1 MNSYS
6 FFKSYII
13 DLGADEMIVQESFV
27 MAMDGS
33 EIYLRKWVPE
43 ENPRGIIQ
51 IAHGMT
57 EHAGVYTEFIDALLG
72 AGSGVYAHDHKGHGK
87 TVKREEDYG
96 HFEPNVGWNQVV
108 SDVIFVSEMIK
119 EEHSCPLF
127 LLGHSMGSFLSR
139 RAVQL
144 RGELYDGFLISGTGG
159 NPGFLGVI
167 GHKVATIEMKL
178 RGVKTKS
185 PMLNFLSFGNFN
197 SHFKPNRTKF
207 DWLSS
212 DNNQVDKY
220 IADPLCGF
228 ICTTSFYRELFSG
241 VLEVNKLEEFK
252 KTPKNLPIHIFS
264 GDCDPVGDMGK
275 GVKEV
280 YENYRKCGVKD
291 VTLRLYENGRHEM
304 FHEVNREE
312 VFKDLISWLDAHNR

>member
-1 MNSYS
+1 MN
-6 FFKSYII
+6 
-13 DLGADEMIVQESFV
+13 VQESFV
-27 MAMDGS
+27 TALDGS
-33 EIYLRKWVPE
+33 EIYLRKWLPE
-43 ENPRGIIQ
+43 RDPRGIIQ

-57 EHAGVYTEFIDALLG
+57 EHAGVYTDFIAALLK
-72 AGSGVYAHDHKGHGK
+72 AGYGVYAHDHKGHGK

-96 HFEPNVGWNQVV
+96 HFKPNVGWNEAV
-108 SDVIFVSEMIK
+108 SDVIFVSETIRK
-119 EEHSCPLF
+119 EQTCPLF

-144 RGELYDGFLISGTGG
+144 KGELYDGFLISGTGG
-159 NPGFLGVI
+159 NPGVLGSI

-178 RGVKTKS
+178 RGEKTKS

-212 DNNQVDKY
+212 DNSQVDKY

-264 GDCDPVGDMGK
+264 GDRDPVGDMGK

-280 YENYRKCGVKD
+280 YENFKKCEVKD

-304 FHEVNREE
+304 FHEVNKDE
-312 VFKDLISWLDAHNR
+312 VFQDLISWLDKHIV

>member
-1 MNSYS
+1 MN
-6 FFKSYII
+6 
-13 DLGADEMIVQESFV
+13 VQESFV
-27 MAMDGS
+27 TALDGS
-33 EIYLRKWVPE
+33 EIYLRKWLPE
-43 ENPRGIIQ
+43 RDPRGIIQ

-57 EHAGVYTEFIDALLG
+57 EHADVYTDFIAALLE
-72 AGSGVYAHDHKGHGK
+72 AGYGVYAHDHKGHGK

-96 HFEPNVGWNQVV
+96 HFKPNVGWNEAV
-108 SDVIFVSEMIK
+108 SDVIFVSETIRK
-119 EEHSCPLF
+119 EQTCPLF

-144 RGELYDGFLISGTGG
+144 KGELYDGFLISGTGG
-159 NPGFLGVI
+159 NPGILGSI

-178 RGVKTKS
+178 RGEKTKS

-264 GDCDPVGDMGK
+264 GDRDPVGDMGK

-280 YENYRKCGVKD
+280 YENYKKCDVKD

-304 FHEVNREE
+304 FHEVNRDE
-312 VFKDLISWLDAHNR
+312 VFQDLISWLDGHIV

>member
-1 MNSYS
+1 MDIH
-6 FFKSYII
+6 FLRYII
-13 DLGADEMIVQESFV
+13 DLGADEMNVQESFV
-27 MAMDGS
+27 TALDGS
-33 EIYLRKWVPE
+33 EIYLRKWLPE
-43 ENPRGIIQ
+43 GDPRGIIQ

-57 EHAGVYTEFIDALLG
+57 EYAGVYTDFIDALLE
-72 AGSGVYAHDHKGHGK
+72 AGYGVYAHDHKGHGK

-96 HFEPNVGWNQVV
+96 HFEPNIGWNQAV

-119 EEHSCPLF
+119 EEQTGPLF

-159 NPGFLGVI
+159 NPGLLGSI
-167 GHKVATIEMKL
+167 GYKVATIEMKL
-178 RGVKTKS
+178 RGPKTKS

-212 DNNQVDKY
+212 DMNQVDKY

-241 VLEVNKLEEFK
+241 VLEVNKLEEYK

-264 GDCDPVGDMGK
+264 GDRDPVGDMGK
-275 GVKEV
+275 GVTEV
-280 YENYRKCGVKD
+280 YENYKKCGVKD

-304 FHEVNREE
+304 FHEVNRDE
-312 VFKDLISWLDAHNR
+312 VFKDLISWLDRHIV

>member
-1 MNSYS
+1 MDIH
-6 FFKSYII
+6 FLIYII
-13 DLGADEMIVQESFV
+13 ELGADEMNVQESFV
-27 MAMDGS
+27 TALDGS
-33 EIYLRKWVPE
+33 EIYLRKWLPE
-43 ENPRGIIQ
+43 RNPRGIIQ

-57 EHAGVYTEFIDALLG
+57 EHAGVYTDFIAALLE
-72 AGSGVYAHDHKGHGK
+72 AGYGVYAHDHKGHGK

-96 HFEPNVGWNQVV
+96 HFKPNVGWNEAV
-108 SDVIFVSEMIK
+108 SDVIFVSETIRK
-119 EEHSCPLF
+119 EQTCPLF

-144 RGELYDGFLISGTGG
+144 KGELYDGFLISGTGG
-159 NPGFLGVI
+159 NPGLLGSI

-178 RGVKTKS
+178 RGEKTKS

-264 GDCDPVGDMGK
+264 GDRDPVGDMGK

-280 YENYRKCGVKD
+280 YENYKKCEVKD

-304 FHEVNREE
+304 FHEVNKDE
-312 VFKDLISWLDAHNR
+312 VFQDLISWLDKHIV

>member
-1 MNSYS
+1 MN
-6 FFKSYII
+6 
-13 DLGADEMIVQESFV
+13 VQESFV
-27 MAMDGS
+27 TALDGS
-33 EIYLRKWVPE
+33 EIYLRKWLPE
-43 ENPRGIIQ
+43 RDPRGIIQ

-57 EHAGVYTEFIDALLG
+57 EHAGVYTDFIAALLE
-72 AGSGVYAHDHKGHGK
+72 AGYGVYGHDHKGHGK

-96 HFEPNVGWNQVV
+96 HFKPNVGWNEAV
-108 SDVIFVSEMIK
+108 SDVIFVSETIRK
-119 EEHSCPLF
+119 EQTCPLF

-144 RGELYDGFLISGTGG
+144 KGELYDGFLISGTGG
-159 NPGFLGVI
+159 NPGILGSI

-178 RGVKTKS
+178 RGEKTKS

-264 GDCDPVGDMGK
+264 GDRDPVGDMGK

-280 YENYRKCGVKD
+280 YENYKKCEVKD

-304 FHEVNREE
+304 FHEVNKDE
-312 VFKDLISWLDAHNR
+312 VFQDLISWLDKHIV

>member
-1 MNSYS
+1 MN
-6 FFKSYII
+6 
-13 DLGADEMIVQESFV
+13 VQESFV
-27 MAMDGS
+27 TALDGS
-33 EIYLRKWVPE
+33 EIYLRKWLPE
-43 ENPRGIIQ
+43 RDPRGIIQ

-57 EHAGVYTEFIDALLG
+57 EHAGVYTDFIAALLE
-72 AGSGVYAHDHKGHGK
+72 AGYGVYAHDHKGHGK

-96 HFEPNVGWNQVV
+96 HFKPNVGWNEAV
-108 SDVIFVSEMIK
+108 SDVIFVSETIRK
-119 EEHSCPLF
+119 EQTCPLF

-144 RGELYDGFLISGTGG
+144 KGELYDGFLISGTGG
-159 NPGFLGVI
+159 NPGILGSI

-178 RGVKTKS
+178 RGEKTKS

-212 DNNQVDKY
+212 DNSQVDKY

-264 GDCDPVGDMGK
+264 GDRDPVGDMGK

-280 YENYRKCGVKD
+280 YENYKKCGVKD

-304 FHEVNREE
+304 FHEVNKDE
-312 VFKDLISWLDAHNR
+312 VFQDLISWLDKHIV

>member
-1 MNSYS
+1 MDIH
-6 FFKSYII
+6 FLRYII
-13 DLGADEMIVQESFV
+13 ELGADEMNVQESFV
-27 MAMDGS
+27 TALDGS
-33 EIYLRKWVPE
+33 EIYLRKWLPE
-43 ENPRGIIQ
+43 RDPRGIIQ

-57 EHAGVYTEFIDALLG
+57 EHAGVYTDFIAALLE
-72 AGSGVYAHDHKGHGK
+72 AGYGVYAHDHKGHGK

-96 HFEPNVGWNQVV
+96 HFEPNVGWNEAV
-108 SDVIFVSEMIK
+108 SDVIFVSETIRK
-119 EEHSCPLF
+119 EQTCPLF

-144 RGELYDGFLISGTGG
+144 KGELYDGFLISGTGG
-159 NPGFLGVI
+159 NPGILGSI

-178 RGVKTKS
+178 RGAKTKS

-197 SHFKPNRTKF
+197 SHFKPNRTEF

-212 DNNQVDKY
+212 DNSQVDKY

-264 GDCDPVGDMGK
+264 GDRDPVGDMGK

-280 YENYRKCGVKD
+280 YENYKKCDVRD

-304 FHEVNREE
+304 FHEVNRDE
-312 VFKDLISWLDAHNR
+312 VFQDLISWLDGHIV

>member
-1 MNSYS
+1 MN
-6 FFKSYII
+6 
-13 DLGADEMIVQESFV
+13 VQESFV
-27 MAMDGS
+27 TALDGS
-33 EIYLRKWVPE
+33 EIYLRKWLPE
-43 ENPRGIIQ
+43 RDPRGIIQ

-57 EHAGVYTEFIDALLG
+57 EHAGVYTDFIAALLE
-72 AGSGVYAHDHKGHGK
+72 AGYGVYAHDHKGHGK

-96 HFEPNVGWNQVV
+96 HFKPNVGWNEAV
-108 SDVIFVSEMIK
+108 SDVIFVSETIRK
-119 EEHSCPLF
+119 EQTCPLF

-144 RGELYDGFLISGTGG
+144 KGELYDGFLISGTGG
-159 NPGFLGVI
+159 NPGLLGSI

-178 RGVKTKS
+178 RGEKTKS

-264 GDCDPVGDMGK
+264 GDRDPIGDMGK

-280 YENYRKCGVKD
+280 YENYKKCGVKD

-304 FHEVNREE
+304 FHEVNRDE
-312 VFKDLISWLDAHNR
+312 VFQDLISWLDGHIV

>member
-1 MNSYS
+1 MDIH
-6 FFKSYII
+6 FLRYII
-13 DLGADEMIVQESFV
+13 ELGADEMNVQESFV
-27 MAMDGS
+27 TALDGS
-33 EIYLRKWVPE
+33 EIYLRKWLPE
-43 ENPRGIIQ
+43 GEPKGIIQ
-51 IAHGMT
+51 LAHGMT
-57 EHAGVYTEFIDALLG
+57 EHAGVYTDFIAALLE
-72 AGSGVYAHDHKGHGK
+72 AGYGVYAHDHKGHGK

-96 HFEPNVGWNQVV
+96 HFKPNVGWNEAV
-108 SDVIFVSEMIK
+108 SDVIFVSETIRK
-119 EEHSCPLF
+119 EQTCPLF

-144 RGELYDGFLISGTGG
+144 KGELYDGFLISGTGG
-159 NPGFLGVI
+159 NPGFLGSI

-178 RGVKTKS
+178 RGAKTKS

-212 DNNQVDKY
+212 DNSQVDKY

-252 KTPKNLPIHIFS
+252 KTPQNLPIHIFS
-264 GDCDPVGDMGK
+264 GDRDPVGDMGK

-280 YENYRKCGVKD
+280 YENYKKCGVKD

-304 FHEVNREE
+304 FHEVNRDE
-312 VFKDLISWLDAHNR
+312 VFKDLISWLEEHNK

>member
-1 MNSYS
+1 MDIH
-6 FFKSYII
+6 FLIYII
-13 DLGADEMIVQESFV
+13 ELGADEMNVQESFV
-27 MAMDGS
+27 TALDGS
-33 EIYLRKWVPE
+33 EIYLRKWLPE
-43 ENPRGIIQ
+43 RDPRGIIQ

-57 EHAGVYTEFIDALLG
+57 EHAGVYTDFIAALLE
-72 AGSGVYAHDHKGHGK
+72 AGYGVYGHDHKGHGK

-96 HFEPNVGWNQVV
+96 HFKPNVGWNEAV
-108 SDVIFVSEMIK
+108 SDVIFVSETIRK
-119 EEHSCPLF
+119 EQTCPLF

-144 RGELYDGFLISGTGG
+144 KGELYDGFLISGTGG
-159 NPGFLGVI
+159 NPGILGSI

-178 RGVKTKS
+178 RGEKTKS

-264 GDCDPVGDMGK
+264 GDRDPVGDMGK

-280 YENYRKCGVKD
+280 YENYKKCEVKD

-304 FHEVNREE
+304 FHEVNKDE
-312 VFKDLISWLDAHNR
+312 VFQDLISWLDKHIV

>member
-1 MNSYS
+1 MDIH
-6 FFKSYII
+6 FLIYII
-13 DLGADEMIVQESFV
+13 ELGADEMNVQESFV
-27 MAMDGS
+27 TALDGS
-33 EIYLRKWVPE
+33 EIYLRKWLPQGE
-43 ENPRGIIQ
+43 PKGIIQ

-57 EHAGVYTEFIDALLG
+57 EHAGVYSDFIAALLK
-72 AGSGVYAHDHKGHGK
+72 AGYGVYAHDHKGHGK

-96 HFEPNVGWNQVV
+96 HFKPNVGWNEAV
-108 SDVIFVSEMIK
+108 SDVIFVSETIRK
-119 EEHSCPLF
+119 EQTCPLF

-144 RGELYDGFLISGTGG
+144 KGELYDGFLISGTGG
-159 NPGFLGVI
+159 NPGLLGSI

-264 GDCDPVGDMGK
+264 GDRDPVGDMGK

-280 YENYRKCGVKD
+280 YENYKKCGVKD

-304 FHEVNREE
+304 FHEVNRDE
-312 VFKDLISWLDAHNR
+312 VFQDLISWLDGHIV

>member
-1 MNSYS
+1 MDIH
-6 FFKSYII
+6 FLIYII
-13 DLGADEMIVQESFV
+13 ELGADEMNVQESFV
-27 MAMDGS
+27 TALDGS
-33 EIYLRKWVPE
+33 EIYLRKWLPE
-43 ENPRGIIQ
+43 RDPRGIIQ

-57 EHAGVYTEFIDALLG
+57 EHAGVYTDFIAALLK
-72 AGSGVYAHDHKGHGK
+72 AGYGVYAHDHKGHGK

-96 HFEPNVGWNQVV
+96 HFKPNVGWNEAV
-108 SDVIFVSEMIK
+108 SDVIFVSETIRK
-119 EEHSCPLF
+119 EQTCPLF

-144 RGELYDGFLISGTGG
+144 KGELYDGFLISGTGG
-159 NPGFLGVI
+159 NPGILGSI

-178 RGVKTKS
+178 RGEKTKS

-212 DNNQVDKY
+212 DNSQVDKY

-264 GDCDPVGDMGK
+264 GDRDPVGDMGK

-280 YENYRKCGVKD
+280 YENYKKCGVKD

-304 FHEVNREE
+304 FHEVNKDE
-312 VFKDLISWLDAHNR
+312 VFQDLISWLDKHIV

>member
-1 MNSYS
+1 MDIH
-6 FFKSYII
+6 FLRYII
-13 DLGADEMIVQESFV
+13 ELGADEMNVQESFV
-27 MAMDGS
+27 TALDGS
-33 EIYLRKWVPE
+33 EIYLRKWLPE
-43 ENPRGIIQ
+43 RDPRGIIQ

-57 EHAGVYTEFIDALLG
+57 EHAGVYTDFIAALLE
-72 AGSGVYAHDHKGHGK
+72 AGYGVYAHDHKGHGK

-96 HFEPNVGWNQVV
+96 HFEPNVGWNEAV
-108 SDVIFVSEMIK
+108 SDVIFVSETIRK
-119 EEHSCPLF
+119 EQTCPLF

-144 RGELYDGFLISGTGG
+144 KGELYDGFLISGTGG
-159 NPGFLGVI
+159 NPGILGSI

-178 RGVKTKS
+178 RGAKTKS

-197 SHFKPNRTKF
+197 SHFKPNRTEF

-212 DNNQVDKY
+212 DNSQVDKY

-241 VLEVNKLEEFK
+241 VLEVNKLDEFK

-264 GDCDPVGDMGK
+264 GDRDPVGDMGK

-280 YENYRKCGVKD
+280 YENYKKCDVRD

-304 FHEVNREE
+304 FHEVNRDE
-312 VFKDLISWLDAHNR
+312 VFQDLISWLDGHIV

>member
-1 MNSYS
+1 MN
-6 FFKSYII
+6 
-13 DLGADEMIVQESFV
+13 VQESFV
-27 MAMDGS
+27 TALDGS
-33 EIYLRKWVPE
+33 EIYLRKWLPE
-43 ENPRGIIQ
+43 RDPRGIIQ

-57 EHAGVYTEFIDALLG
+57 EHAGVYTDFIAALLE
-72 AGSGVYAHDHKGHGK
+72 AGYGVYAHDHKGHGK

-96 HFEPNVGWNQVV
+96 HFEPNVGWNEAV
-108 SDVIFVSEMIK
+108 SDVIFVSETIRK
-119 EEHSCPLF
+119 EQTCPLF

-144 RGELYDGFLISGTGG
+144 KGELYDGFLISGTGG
-159 NPGFLGVI
+159 NPGLLGSI

-178 RGVKTKS
+178 RGEKTKS

-241 VLEVNKLEEFK
+241 VLEVNKLEEYK
-252 KTPKNLPIHIFS
+252 KTPKTLPIHIFS
-264 GDCDPVGDMGK
+264 GDRDPVGDMGK

-280 YENYRKCGVKD
+280 YENYKKCGVKD

-304 FHEVNREE
+304 FHEVNRDE
-312 VFKDLISWLDAHNR
+312 VFQDLISWLDGHIV

>member
-1 MNSYS
+1 MNRYS
-6 FFKSYII
+6 FLRYII
-13 DLGADEMIVQESFV
+13 ELGADEMNVQESFV
-27 MAMDGS
+27 TALDES
-33 EIYLRKWVPE
+33 EIYLRKWLPE
-43 ENPRGIIQ
+43 CEPKGIIQ

-57 EHAGVYTEFIDALLG
+57 EHAGVYTDFIDALLQ
-72 AGSGVYAHDHKGHGK
+72 AGYGVYAHDHKGHGK
-87 TVKREEDYG
+87 TVKSEEDYG
-96 HFEPNVGWNQVV
+96 HFEPDIGWSQVV

-119 EEHSCPLF
+119 EEQSCPLF

-159 NPGFLGVI
+159 NPGFLGVV

-178 RGVKTKS
+178 RGAKAKS

-197 SHFKPNRTKF
+197 SNFKPNRTSF

-212 DNNQVDKY
+212 DTNQVDKY

-241 VLEVNKLEEFK
+241 VLEVNKLEEYK

-264 GDCDPVGDMGK
+264 GDRDPVGDMGK

-280 YENYRKCGVKD
+280 YENYKKCGVKD

-304 FHEVNREE
+304 FHEVNRDE
-312 VFKDLISWLDAHNR
+312 VFKDLISWLDTHNR

>member
-1 MNSYS
+1 MDIH
-6 FFKSYII
+6 FLIYII
-13 DLGADEMIVQESFV
+13 ELGADEMNVQESFV
-27 MAMDGS
+27 TALDGS
-33 EIYLRKWVPE
+33 EIYLRKWLPE
-43 ENPRGIIQ
+43 RDPRGIIQ

-57 EHAGVYTEFIDALLG
+57 EHAGVYTDFIAALLK
-72 AGSGVYAHDHKGHGK
+72 AGYGVYAHDHKGHGK

-96 HFEPNVGWNQVV
+96 HFKPNVGWNEAV
-108 SDVIFVSEMIK
+108 SDVIFVSETIRK
-119 EEHSCPLF
+119 EQTCPLF

-144 RGELYDGFLISGTGG
+144 KGELYDGFLISGTGG
-159 NPGFLGVI
+159 NPGILGSI

-178 RGVKTKS
+178 RGEKTKS

-212 DNNQVDKY
+212 DNSQVDKY

-264 GDCDPVGDMGK
+264 GDRDPVGDMGK

-280 YENYRKCGVKD
+280 YENYKKCDVKD

-304 FHEVNREE
+304 FHEVNRDE
-312 VFKDLISWLDAHNR
+312 VFQDLILWLDKHIV

>member
-1 MNSYS
+1 MN
-6 FFKSYII
+6 
-13 DLGADEMIVQESFV
+13 VQESFV
-27 MAMDGS
+27 TALDGS
-33 EIYLRKWVPE
+33 EIYLRKWLPQGE
-43 ENPRGIIQ
+43 PKGIIQ

-57 EHAGVYTEFIDALLG
+57 EHAGVYSDFIAALLK
-72 AGSGVYAHDHKGHGK
+72 AGYGVYAHDHKGHGK

-96 HFEPNVGWNQVV
+96 HFKPNVGWNEAV
-108 SDVIFVSEMIK
+108 SDVIFVSETIRK
-119 EEHSCPLF
+119 EQTCPLF

-144 RGELYDGFLISGTGG
+144 KGELYDGFLISGTGG
-159 NPGFLGVI
+159 NPGLLGSI

-264 GDCDPVGDMGK
+264 GDRDPVGDMGK

-280 YENYRKCGVKD
+280 YENYKKCGVKD

-304 FHEVNREE
+304 FHEVNRDE
-312 VFKDLISWLDAHNR
+312 VFQDLISWLDGHIV

>member
-1 MNSYS
+1 MDIH
-6 FFKSYII
+6 FLIYII
-13 DLGADEMIVQESFV
+13 ELGADEMNVQESFV
-27 MAMDGS
+27 TALDGS
-33 EIYLRKWVPE
+33 EIYLRKWLPE
-43 ENPRGIIQ
+43 GDPRGIIQ

-57 EHAGVYTEFIDALLG
+57 EHAGVYTDFIAALLK
-72 AGSGVYAHDHKGHGK
+72 AGYGVYAHDHKGHGK

-96 HFEPNVGWNQVV
+96 HFKPNVGWNEAV
-108 SDVIFVSEMIK
+108 SDVIFVSETIRK
-119 EEHSCPLF
+119 EQTCPLF

-144 RGELYDGFLISGTGG
+144 KGELYDGFLISGTGG
-159 NPGFLGVI
+159 NPGILGSI

-178 RGVKTKS
+178 RGEKTKS

-212 DNNQVDKY
+212 DNSQVDKY

-264 GDCDPVGDMGK
+264 GDRDPVGDMGK

-280 YENYRKCGVKD
+280 YENYKKCGVKD

-304 FHEVNREE
+304 FHEVNRDE
-312 VFKDLISWLDAHNR
+312 VFQDLILWLDKHIV

>member
-1 MNSYS
+1 MN
-6 FFKSYII
+6 
-13 DLGADEMIVQESFV
+13 VQESFV
-27 MAMDGS
+27 TALDGS
-33 EIYLRKWVPE
+33 EIYLRKWLPE
-43 ENPRGIIQ
+43 ADPRGIIQ

-57 EHAGVYTEFIDALLG
+57 EHAGVYTDFIAALLE
-72 AGSGVYAHDHKGHGK
+72 AGYGVYAHDHKGHGK

-96 HFEPNVGWNQVV
+96 HFEPNVGWNEAV
-108 SDVIFVSEMIK
+108 SDVIFVSETIRK
-119 EEHSCPLF
+119 EQTCPLF

-144 RGELYDGFLISGTGG
+144 KGELYDGFLISGTGG
-159 NPGFLGVI
+159 NPGILGSI

-178 RGVKTKS
+178 RGAKTKS

-197 SHFKPNRTKF
+197 SHFKPNRTEF

-212 DNNQVDKY
+212 DNSQVDKY

-241 VLEVNKLEEFK
+241 VLEVNKLDEFK

-264 GDCDPVGDMGK
+264 GDRDPVGDMGK

-280 YENYRKCGVKD
+280 YENYKKCDVRD

-304 FHEVNREE
+304 FHEVNRDE
-312 VFKDLISWLDAHNR
+312 VFQDLISWLDGHIV

>member
-1 MNSYS
+1 MDIH
-6 FFKSYII
+6 FLRYII
-13 DLGADEMIVQESFV
+13 ELGADEMNVQESFV
-27 MAMDGS
+27 TALDGS
-33 EIYLRKWVPE
+33 EIYLRKWLPE
-43 ENPRGIIQ
+43 ADPRGIIQ

-57 EHAGVYTEFIDALLG
+57 EHAGVYTDFIAALLE
-72 AGSGVYAHDHKGHGK
+72 AGYGVYAHDHKGHGK

-96 HFEPNVGWNQVV
+96 HFEPNVGWNEAV
-108 SDVIFVSEMIK
+108 SDVIFVSETIRK
-119 EEHSCPLF
+119 EQTCPLF

-144 RGELYDGFLISGTGG
+144 KGELYDGFLISGTGG
-159 NPGFLGVI
+159 NPGILGSI

-178 RGVKTKS
+178 RGAKTKS

-197 SHFKPNRTKF
+197 SHFKPNRTEF

-212 DNNQVDKY
+212 DNSQVDKY

-241 VLEVNKLEEFK
+241 VLEVNKLDEFK

-264 GDCDPVGDMGK
+264 GDRDPVGDMGK

-280 YENYRKCGVKD
+280 YENYKKCDVRD

-304 FHEVNREE
+304 FHEVNRDE
-312 VFKDLISWLDAHNR
+312 VFQDLISWLDGHIV

>member
-1 MNSYS
+1 MDIH
-6 FFKSYII
+6 FLIYII
-13 DLGADEMIVQESFV
+13 ELGADEMNVQESFV
-27 MAMDGS
+27 TALDGS
-33 EIYLRKWVPE
+33 EIYLRKWLPE
-43 ENPRGIIQ
+43 GDPRGIIQ

-57 EHAGVYTEFIDALLG
+57 EHAGVYTDFIAALLE
-72 AGSGVYAHDHKGHGK
+72 AGYGVYAHDHKGHGK

-96 HFEPNVGWNQVV
+96 HFEPNVGWNEAV
-108 SDVIFVSEMIK
+108 SDVIFVSETIRK
-119 EEHSCPLF
+119 EQTCSLF

-144 RGELYDGFLISGTGG
+144 KGGLYDGFLISGTGG

-178 RGVKTKS
+178 RGAKTKS

-241 VLEVNKLEEFK
+241 VLEVNQLEEFK

-264 GDCDPVGDMGK
+264 GDRDPVGDMGK

-280 YENYRKCGVKD
+280 YENYKKCGVKD

-304 FHEVNREE
+304 FHEVNRDE
-312 VFKDLISWLDAHNR
+312 VFQDLISWLDAHNR

>member
-1 MNSYS
+1 MN
-6 FFKSYII
+6 
-13 DLGADEMIVQESFV
+13 VQESFV
-27 MAMDGS
+27 TAMDES
-33 EIYLRKWVPE
+33 EIYLRKWLPE
-43 ENPRGIIQ
+43 GEPKGIIQ

-57 EHAGVYTEFIDALLG
+57 EHAGVYTDFIDALLE
-72 AGSGVYAHDHKGHGK
+72 AGYGVYAHDHKGHGK

-96 HFEPNVGWNQVV
+96 HFEPNVGWSKAV
-108 SDVIFVSEMIK
+108 SDVIFVSETIRK
-119 EEHSCPLF
+119 EQTCPLF

-144 RGELYDGFLISGTGG
+144 KGELYDGFLISGTGG

-167 GHKVATIEMKL
+167 GHKIATIEMKL
-178 RGVKTKS
+178 RGAKTKS

-197 SHFKPNRTKF
+197 SNFKPNRTNF

-212 DNNQVDKY
+212 DNDQVDKY

-241 VLEVNKLEEFK
+241 VLEVNKLDEFK
-252 KTPKNLPIHIFS
+252 KTPQNLPIHIFS
-264 GDCDPVGDMGK
+264 GDRDPVGDMGK

-280 YENYRKCGVKD
+280 YENYKKCGVKD

-304 FHEVNREE
+304 FHEVNRDE
-312 VFKDLISWLDAHNR
+312 VFQDLISWLDGHIV

>member
-1 MNSYS
+1 MDIH
-6 FFKSYII
+6 FLIYII
-13 DLGADEMIVQESFV
+13 ELGADEMNVQESFV
-27 MAMDGS
+27 TALDGS
-33 EIYLRKWVPE
+33 EIYLRKWLPE
-43 ENPRGIIQ
+43 GDPRGIIQ

-57 EHAGVYTEFIDALLG
+57 EHAGVYTDFIAALLE
-72 AGSGVYAHDHKGHGK
+72 AGYGVYAHDHKGHGK

-96 HFEPNVGWNQVV
+96 HFEPNVGWNEAV
-108 SDVIFVSEMIK
+108 SDVIFVSETIRK
-119 EEHSCPLF
+119 EQTCPLF

-139 RAVQL
+139 RAIQL
-144 RGELYDGFLISGTGG
+144 KDGLYDGFLISGTGG

-178 RGVKTKS
+178 RGAKTKS

-264 GDCDPVGDMGK
+264 GDRDPVGDMGK

-280 YENYRKCGVKD
+280 YENYKKCGVKD

-304 FHEVNREE
+304 FHEVNRDE
-312 VFKDLISWLDAHNR
+312 VFQDLISWLDGHIV

>member
-1 MNSYS
+1 MN
-6 FFKSYII
+6 
-13 DLGADEMIVQESFV
+13 VQESFV
-27 MAMDGS
+27 TALDGS
-33 EIYLRKWVPE
+33 EIYLRKWLPE
-43 ENPRGIIQ
+43 RDPRGIIQ

-57 EHAGVYTEFIDALLG
+57 EHAGVYTDFIAALLE
-72 AGSGVYAHDHKGHGK
+72 AGYGVYAHDHKGHGK

-96 HFEPNVGWNQVV
+96 HFEPNVGWNEAV
-108 SDVIFVSEMIK
+108 SDVIFVSETIRK
-119 EEHSCPLF
+119 EQTCPLF

-144 RGELYDGFLISGTGG
+144 KGELYDGFLISGTGG
-159 NPGFLGVI
+159 NPGLLGSI

-178 RGVKTKS
+178 RGTKTKS

-220 IADPLCGF
+220 IQDPLCGF

-264 GDCDPVGDMGK
+264 GDRDPVGDMGK

-280 YENYRKCGVKD
+280 YENYKKCGVKD

-304 FHEVNREE
+304 FHEVNRDE
-312 VFKDLISWLDAHNR
+312 VFQDLILWLDKHIV

>member
-1 MNSYS
+1 MN
-6 FFKSYII
+6 
-13 DLGADEMIVQESFV
+13 VQESFV
-27 MAMDGS
+27 TALDGS
-33 EIYLRKWVPE
+33 EIYLRKWLPE
-43 ENPRGIIQ
+43 RDPRGIIQ

-57 EHAGVYTEFIDALLG
+57 EHAGVYTDFIAALLK
-72 AGSGVYAHDHKGHGK
+72 AGYGVYAHDHKGHGK

-96 HFEPNVGWNQVV
+96 HFKPNVGWNEAV
-108 SDVIFVSEMIK
+108 SDVIFVSETIRK
-119 EEHSCPLF
+119 EQTCPLF

-144 RGELYDGFLISGTGG
+144 KGELYDGFLISGTGG
-159 NPGFLGVI
+159 NPGILGSI

-178 RGVKTKS
+178 RGEKTKS

-212 DNNQVDKY
+212 DNSQVDKY

-264 GDCDPVGDMGK
+264 GDRDPVGDMGK

-280 YENYRKCGVKD
+280 YENYKKCGVKD

-304 FHEVNREE
+304 FHEVNRDE
-312 VFKDLISWLDAHNR
+312 VFQDLILWLDKHIV

>member
-1 MNSYS
+1 MN
-6 FFKSYII
+6 
-13 DLGADEMIVQESFV
+13 VQESFV
-27 MAMDGS
+27 TALDGS
-33 EIYLRKWVPE
+33 EIYLRKWLPE
-43 ENPRGIIQ
+43 GDPRGIIQ

-57 EHAGVYTEFIDALLG
+57 EHAGVYTDFIAALLE
-72 AGSGVYAHDHKGHGK
+72 AGYGVYAHDHKGHGK

-96 HFEPNVGWNQVV
+96 HFEPNVGWNEAV
-108 SDVIFVSEMIK
+108 SDVIFVSETIRK
-119 EEHSCPLF
+119 EQTCPLF

-144 RGELYDGFLISGTGG
+144 KGELYDGFLISGTGG
-159 NPGFLGVI
+159 NPGLLGSI

-178 RGVKTKS
+178 RGAKTKS

-264 GDCDPVGDMGK
+264 GDRDPVGDMGK

-280 YENYRKCGVKD
+280 YENYKKCDVKD

-304 FHEVNREE
+304 FHEVNRDE
-312 VFKDLISWLDAHNR
+312 VFQDLISWLDKHIV

>member
-1 MNSYS
+1 MN
-6 FFKSYII
+6 
-13 DLGADEMIVQESFV
+13 VQESFV
-27 MAMDGS
+27 TALDGS
-33 EIYLRKWVPE
+33 EIYLRKWLPE
-43 ENPRGIIQ
+43 RDPRGIIQ

-57 EHAGVYTEFIDALLG
+57 EHAGVYTDFIAALLK
-72 AGSGVYAHDHKGHGK
+72 AGYGVYAHDHKGHGK

-96 HFEPNVGWNQVV
+96 HFKPNVGWNEAV
-108 SDVIFVSEMIK
+108 SDVIFVSETIRK
-119 EEHSCPLF
+119 EQTCPLF

-144 RGELYDGFLISGTGG
+144 KGELYDGFLISGTGG
-159 NPGFLGVI
+159 NPGILGSI

-178 RGVKTKS
+178 RGEKTKS

-212 DNNQVDKY
+212 DNSQVDKY

-264 GDCDPVGDMGK
+264 GDRDPVGDMGK

-280 YENYRKCGVKD
+280 YENYKKCGVKD

-304 FHEVNREE
+304 FHEVNKDE
-312 VFKDLISWLDAHNR
+312 VFQDLISWLDKHIV

>member
-1 MNSYS
+1 MDIHFLRYT
-6 FFKSYII
+6 IE
-13 DLGADEMIVQESFV
+13 LGADEMNVQESFV
-27 MAMDGS
+27 TAMDES
-33 EIYLRKWVPE
+33 EIYLRKWLPE
-43 ENPRGIIQ
+43 GEPKGIIQ

-57 EHAGVYTEFIDALLG
+57 EHAGVYTDFIAALLE
-72 AGSGVYAHDHKGHGK
+72 AGYGVYAHDHKGHGK

-96 HFEPNVGWNQVV
+96 HFEPNVGWNEAV
-108 SDVIFVSEMIK
+108 SDVIFVSETIRK
-119 EEHSCPLF
+119 EQTCPLF

-144 RGELYDGFLISGTGG
+144 KGELYDGFLISGTGG
-159 NPGFLGVI
+159 NPGILGSI

-178 RGVKTKS
+178 RGEKTKS

-252 KTPKNLPIHIFS
+252 KTPQNLPIHIFS
-264 GDCDPVGDMGK
+264 GDRDPVGDMGK

-280 YENYRKCGVKD
+280 YENYKKCGVKD

-304 FHEVNREE
+304 FHEVNRDE
-312 VFKDLISWLDAHNR
+312 VFQDLISWLDGHIV

>member
-1 MNSYS
+1 LR
-6 FFKSYII
+6 YII
-13 DLGADEMIVQESFV
+13 ELGADEMNVQESFV
-27 MAMDGS
+27 TALDGS
-33 EIYLRKWVPE
+33 EIYLRKWLPE
-43 ENPRGIIQ
+43 ADPRGIIQ

-57 EHAGVYTEFIDALLG
+57 EHAGVYTDFIAALLE
-72 AGSGVYAHDHKGHGK
+72 AGYGVYAHDHKGHGK

-96 HFEPNVGWNQVV
+96 HFEPNVGWNEAV
-108 SDVIFVSEMIK
+108 SDVIFVSETIRK
-119 EEHSCPLF
+119 EQTCPLF

-144 RGELYDGFLISGTGG
+144 KGELYDGFLISGTGG
-159 NPGFLGVI
+159 NPGILGSI

-178 RGVKTKS
+178 RGAKTKS

-197 SHFKPNRTKF
+197 SHFKPNRTEF

-212 DNNQVDKY
+212 DNSQVDKY

-241 VLEVNKLEEFK
+241 VLEVNKLDEFK

-264 GDCDPVGDMGK
+264 GDRDPVGDMGK

-280 YENYRKCGVKD
+280 YENYKKCDVRD

-304 FHEVNREE
+304 FHEVNRDE
-312 VFKDLISWLDAHNR
+312 VFQDLISWLDGHIV

>member
-1 MNSYS
+1 MDIH
-6 FFKSYII
+6 FLRYII
-13 DLGADEMIVQESFV
+13 ELGADEMNVQESFV
-27 MAMDGS
+27 TAMDES
-33 EIYLRKWVPE
+33 EIYLRKWLPE
-43 ENPRGIIQ
+43 GEPKGIIQ

-57 EHAGVYTEFIDALLG
+57 EHAGVYTDFIDALLE
-72 AGSGVYAHDHKGHGK
+72 AGYGVYAHDHKGHGK

-96 HFEPNVGWNQVV
+96 HFKPNVGWNEAV
-108 SDVIFVSEMIK
+108 SDVIFVSETIRK
-119 EEHSCPLF
+119 EQTCPLF

-144 RGELYDGFLISGTGG
+144 KGELYDGFLISGTGG
-159 NPGFLGVI
+159 NPGLLGSI

-178 RGVKTKS
+178 RGEKTKS

-252 KTPKNLPIHIFS
+252 KTPQNLPIHIFS
-264 GDCDPVGDMGK
+264 GDRDPVGDMGK

-280 YENYRKCGVKD
+280 YENYKKCGVKD

-304 FHEVNREE
+304 FHEVNRDE
-312 VFKDLISWLDAHNR
+312 VFQDLISWLDGHIV

>member
-1 MNSYS
+1 MDIH
-6 FFKSYII
+6 FLIYII
-13 DLGADEMIVQESFV
+13 ELGADEMNVQESFV
-27 MAMDGS
+27 TALDGS
-33 EIYLRKWVPE
+33 EIYLRKWLPE
-43 ENPRGIIQ
+43 RDPRGIIQ

-57 EHAGVYTEFIDALLG
+57 EHAGVYTDFIAALLE
-72 AGSGVYAHDHKGHGK
+72 AGYGVYAHDHKGHGK

-96 HFEPNVGWNQVV
+96 HFKPNVGWNEAV
-108 SDVIFVSEMIK
+108 SDVIFVSETIRK
-119 EEHSCPLF
+119 EQTCPLF

-144 RGELYDGFLISGTGG
+144 KGELYDGFLISGTGG
-159 NPGFLGVI
+159 NPGILGSI

-178 RGVKTKS
+178 RGEKTKS

-264 GDCDPVGDMGK
+264 GDRDPVGDMGK

-280 YENYRKCGVKD
+280 YENYKKCDVKD

-304 FHEVNREE
+304 FHEVNRDE
-312 VFKDLISWLDAHNR
+312 VFQDLISWLDGHIV